1 MHAILHYLFNLHFDS
16 IELFLM
22 KAYLLKLLLK
32 HLFGNPD
39 KSDRYR

>member
-1 MHAILHYLFNLHFDS
+1 
-16 IELFLM
+16 M